1 MKVGFSLSRFL
12 QPQTIYFQQVALDVI
27 HEFGMTIPPEKT
39 VKDFRRP
46 VIWWHFH
53 MGYSDFKL
61 FMGFAMADFTACQ
74 ITVSDAIAIA
84 ASPETANIH
93 HSTVI
98 L

>member
-1 MKVGFSLSRFL
+1 MKVSFSLSRFL
-12 QPQTIYFQQVALDVI
+12 QPLTIHLQQVTLDVI
-27 HEFGMTIPPEKT
+27 HEFGMTIQPEKT

-46 VIWWHFH
+46 VIWLHSQ

-61 FMGFAMADFTACQ
+61 FMGFSMAAFTDCQ

-84 ASPETANIH
+84 PSPETANIH
-93 HSTVI
+93 HPTDI